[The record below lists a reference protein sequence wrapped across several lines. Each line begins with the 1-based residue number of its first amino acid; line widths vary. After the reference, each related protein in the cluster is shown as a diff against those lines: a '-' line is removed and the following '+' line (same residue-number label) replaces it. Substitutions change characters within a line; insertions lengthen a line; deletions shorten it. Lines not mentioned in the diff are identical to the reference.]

1 MKQERAHSLAVK
13 VFHARSWWQRA
24 RGLIGHPPPLP
35 GAGMLFDET
44 SAVHGFGMAHALDI
58 VFLDA
63 GRQVLDCGR
72 LPRFGICWKPG
83 ARAVL
88 EMREGEVARLGIRPG
103 MRLHL
108 QNERDIF

>member
-1 MKQERAHSLAVK
+1 MKQGQTHPLTLK
-13 VFHARSWWQRA
+13 VFQARSWWQRA
-24 RGLIGHPPPLP
+24 RGLIAHPPPMP
-35 GAGMLFDET
+35 GAAMFFDRA

-63 GRQVLDCGR
+63 THQVLRCTR
-72 LPRFGICWKPG
+72 LSRFGICWQHG

-88 EMREGEVARLGIRPG
+88 EMREGEAARLEIRPG

-108 QNERDIF
+108 LQDSDIF